1 MTEGRVESLAVC
13 RSFTNTSRGLALEEQ
28 TKILSF
34 ICEDDNSGCSWC
46 PLDITNIYVE
56 DNDAGRCPFDND
68 PGAWERFLAH
78 RKKGKR
84 IGLTYKEQA
93 YLLYDLCLRNCC
105 SLHIIGIGF
114 CPVGKKCSTIEYT
127 DWVRALRKIRIIG

>member
-1 MTEGRVESLAVC
+1 MSGDKVESSAKYY
-13 RSFTNTSRGLALEEQ
+13 SSTNESHGLSLEEQ

-68 PGAWERFLAH
+68 PSAWERFLKH

-84 IGLTYKEQA
+84 TGLTYKEQA
-93 YLLYDLCLRNCC
+93 HLLRDLCIRDRCPLR
-105 SLHIIGIGF
+105 IIGFSF
-114 CPVGKKCSTIEYT
+114 CPVGKKCSTIEYA
-127 DWVRALRKIRIIG
+127 DWIRALRKIRIIG